1 MKRVSVMFLASVL
14 VVAVAVMFSFPAVS
28 NASKLDDAKKLFEQR
43 ADTEKG
49 KKGIALLQEILK
61 DDPKNEA
68 AHELLCRLSVFVGMD
83 LGAKEETKMD
93 SYEYLGMSSEAADAW
108 LKVSPNSGPANF
120 WKAYAAAASKDIKT
134 ALSYSEKAIK
144 LDPNYMNGMPNL
156 VMGYLKGLLPAF
168 LGGDKVAAY
177 KYLDKAMEAAPDN
190 LMIHR
195 IKAFLLINDMKA
207 MSQKAMVHLQFV
219 IEGEPSKGMA
229 PEARR
234 DKQVADG
241 LMKKY
246 GEALKAMS
254 K

>member
-1 MKRVSVMFLASVL
+1 MKRVSLILLSSVL
-14 VVAVAVMFSFPAVS
+14 VISIVMLFSFPAVS
-28 NASKLDDAKKLFEQR
+28 SAGKMEQAQKLFDQR
-43 ADTEKG
+43 ADLEKG
-49 KKGIALLQEILK
+49 KKGVALLQDILK
-61 DDPKNEA
+61 DDPKNEK

-83 LGAKEETKMD
+83 LGADKATQME
-93 SYEYLGMSSEAADAW
+93 SYEYLGISSEAADAW

-134 ALSYSEKAIK
+134 ALSYCEKAIK
-144 LDPNYMNGMPNL
+144 ISPNYMSGMPNL

-168 LGGDKVAAY
+168 LGGDKVAGY

-195 IKAFLLINDMKA
+195 IKAFLLINDIKSA
-207 MSQKAMVHLQFV
+207 SQKAMVHLQFV
-219 IEGEPSKGMA
+219 IEGEPSKGME

-234 DKQVADG
+234 DKKIAND

-246 GEALKAMS
+246 GEALKGFS